1 MTNTKVGV
9 QKVTWFAV
17 ESIPAKKMIWL
28 APMQEVR
35 LTRMWHK
42 GEFLSLQQANKQQL
56 NEIDLEVRQKQN

>member
-17 ESIPAKKMIWL
+17 ESIPAKKMIWPD
-28 APMQEVR
+28 PMQEVR
-35 LTRMWHK
+35 LTHMWHK

>member
-1 MTNTKVGV
+1 
-9 QKVTWFAV
+9 
-17 ESIPAKKMIWL
+17 
-28 APMQEVR
+28 MQEVR

>member
-17 ESIPAKKMIWL
+17 KSIPAKKMIWP

-56 NEIDLEVRQKQN
+56 NEIDLEVTQKQN